1 MNQTLLKKSA
11 ALLGLISLAII
22 ANYFMSDAIASLF
35 YVATFVVYFNSKDEP
50 FWLTFF
56 FVLSDG
62 FIGFFNNYEA
72 VLSAIPGLPPVEI
85 GHFYI
90 ALTLVKAAKVK
101 KFDKPFYF
109 PIMGA
114 MLVYVIFLVV
124 QGYTLGVTPELNAQF
139 RILKHLLPLILF
151 YSIPRLF
158 ESEDQYRQTF
168 ALFIPFAFFA
178 LLAQVITITTSLA
191 PSQLLGVHQDL
202 WFIATTGEGKT
213 YRGFYSTDMVLIS
226 FFGAMFYSATKDKY
240 FNQTLLF
247 AVIAADFISAFLS
260 ATRGWV
266 LCFTFATLLHLI
278 FVLRMSAGQLS
289 KVVITATLA
298 LVGLMSIPVVN
309 KQFSAAFERL
319 ETLQAL
325 AGGDVTAKGTLQRI
339 NDRLPRVISKWE
351 ESPLAG
357 WGFSDDFFKYG
368 DFHVGNHNI
377 LLQSG
382 ILGGLLMALFLVYFQ
397 VKLFQRSLSLPSGNI
412 YKNALLVFPV
422 FFFGWF
428 IIHSSSGQQFMFYGD
443 PAGTAI
449 QAIYFSFGA
458 IIFKRTFEK
467 TNA

>member
-1 MNQTLLKKSA
+1 MKLTTVQKSL
-11 ALLGLISLAII
+11 ALFGLIGVAVIT
-22 ANYFMSDAIASLF
+22 NYFMSDAVASLF
-35 YVATFVVYFNSKDEP
+35 YIATLVAYFNSKDEP

-72 VLSAIPGLPPVEI
+72 VMSAIPGLPPVEV
-85 GHFYI
+85 GQFYI

-114 MLVYVIFLVV
+114 MLVYVIFLFV
-124 QGYTLGVTPELNAQF
+124 QSYTLGVSPELNAQF
-139 RILKHLLPLILF
+139 RIIKYLLPLALF
-151 YSIPRLF
+151 YSIPKLF
-158 ESEDQYRQTF
+158 EGEDQYRQTF

-178 LLAQVITITTSLA
+178 LLAQVITISTSLA

-213 YRGFYSTDMVLIS
+213 YRGFYSTNMVLIS
-226 FFGAMFYSATKDKY
+226 FFGALFYSATKDKY
-240 FNQTLLF
+240 FNKTLLF
-247 AVIAADFISAFLS
+247 AVIAADFLSAFLS

-289 KVVITATLA
+289 KIVITATVA
-298 LVGLMSIPVVN
+298 LVGLMSLPVVN

-325 AGGDVTAKGTLQRI
+325 AGGDVTAKGTLARI
-339 NDRLPRVISKWE
+339 NDRLPKVVKKWE
-351 ESPLAG
+351 ESPLTG

-377 LLQSG
+377 LLQAG
-382 ILGGLLMALFLVYFQ
+382 ILGALLMALFLGYFQ
-397 VKLFQRSLSLPSGNI
+397 WKLFQRSMSLPAGNI

-422 FFFGWF
+422 FFMGWF

-443 PAGTAI
+443 PAGTI
-449 QAIYFSFGA
+449 GQAIYFAFGA
-458 IIFKRTFEK
+458 VIYRQTLRE
-467 TNA
+467 